1 MVEKNIQRTTM
12 MGGDRHRESRKINH
26 RTINRS
32 EKKDRKARSWKGPG
46 IWAYLAKE
54 LHLPG

>member
-32 EKKDRKARSWKGPG
+32 EKVDRKAIRKGPEK
-46 IWAYLAKE
+46 WAYLAKE